1 MENLFFGNYSH
12 SLDEKNRL
20 VIPRKMRE
28 QLGSKVFIMK
38 GFDGALSIYHG
49 SAFNK
54 LVEQL
59 EKLQFNHKK
68 ERDYLR
74 IQLASVVELEFD
86 RLGRIII
93 PSQLLNKYRIGKDVL
108 IVGVGDHIEVWNQT
122 LYEEYAKS
130 VEQSFEE
137 IAEEIGKVE

>member
-12 SLDEKNRL
+12 ALDEKNRL

-38 GFDGALSIYHG
+38 GFDGALSIYHE
-49 SAFNK
+49 SAFSK

-93 PSQLLNKYRIGKDVL
+93 PGQLLNKYHIGKDVL
-108 IVGVGDHIEVWNQT
+108 IVGVGDHIEIWNQT

-130 VEQSFEE
+130 VEQSFED